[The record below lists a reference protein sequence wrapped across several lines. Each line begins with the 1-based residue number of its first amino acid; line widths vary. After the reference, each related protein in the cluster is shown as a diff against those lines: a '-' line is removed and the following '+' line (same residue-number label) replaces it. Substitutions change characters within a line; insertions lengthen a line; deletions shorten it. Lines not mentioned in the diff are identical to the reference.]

1 MSSRRGVGA
10 LYDRYLKKLPQQSRS
25 RHVVEAILGA
35 VVDTIS
41 RGAHEERLTVEQIA
55 ARAGVG
61 IGSLYDY
68 FGDRKSVLS
77 AVAAKLTEDNLEV
90 LEARLAG
97 SRERPLDVAV
107 RDLVDYLFAIYL
119 GDPKIP
125 RAVLRVA
132 HQIGLMPTLAA
143 SQTMFAR
150 TLAAAL
156 RERSDVRVEDAE
168 LTAWAMTNMTMG
180 VIHTRI
186 WHDDAPF
193 ADDVLKAEITKVW
206 LAHLRI

>member
-1 MSSRRGVGA
+1 
-10 LYDRYLKKLPQQSRS
+10 
-25 RHVVEAILGA
+25 
-35 VVDTIS
+35 
-41 RGAHEERLTVEQIA
+41 
-55 ARAGVG
+55 
-61 IGSLYDY
+61 
-68 FGDRKSVLS
+68 
-77 AVAAKLTEDNLEV
+77 
-90 LEARLAG
+90 
-97 SRERPLDVAV
+97 
-107 RDLVDYLFAIYL
+107 
-119 GDPKIP
+119 IP

-180 VIHTRI
+180 IIHTRI

-193 ADDVLKAEITKVW
+193 SDDVLKAEITTTPVGVRISRAPSRW
-206 LAHLRI
+206 TRSRRSLAGACLLA